1 MPTFNRN
8 TRVIDL
14 TVADF
19 ETLLKEYIFKGKLLT
34 PEELSSVPSDETIRG
49 LKNIAAVLG
58 ISEKTLHRW
67 RKEKIIGSP
76 VIRQIGGVITAKKS
90 DLLNFKKQK

>member
-1 MPTFNRN
+1 MPTFNKN
-8 TRVIDL
+8 TPVIYL
-14 TVADF
+14 TVAEF
-19 ETLLKEYIFKGKLLT
+19 EKILEQHIFHGKVLT